1 MLRIFAHTI
10 SVLFHPLL
18 MLTYGLLF
26 MMWVNPYQFG
36 GISNNDMTLYMIGSI
51 AGISFFF
58 PIFSIVLM
66 RMLGM
71 VESFQ
76 MEEREERIIPYIST
90 GIFYLWLSVNIYR
103 TSIFPPSFEIYAIG
117 ATLGLFLAFFINN
130 FTKISMHTVGM
141 GGFLAMVIITILST
155 VSPLHDLRMILLGVI
170 VLTGLVGT
178 ARLILHAH
186 EPKEIYGGYL
196 VGFAAQF
203 IALNFL
209 A

>member
-1 MLRIFAHTI
+1 MLKIIAHTI

-36 GISNNDMTLYMIGSI
+36 GVSNNELTLYMIGSI
-51 AGISFFF
+51 VGISFFF
-58 PIFSIVLM
+58 PIFSIALM

-103 TSIFPPSFEIYAIG
+103 TSIFPQSFEVYAIG

-141 GGFLAMVIITILST
+141 GGFLAMVVITILST
-155 VSPLHDLRMILLGVI
+155 VSPLRDLRMILLVVI
-170 VLTGLVGT
+170 ILTGLVGT

-186 EPKEIYGGYL
+186 EPRDIYGGYL

-209 A
+209 T